1 MKYFK
6 EKNKHAKGM
15 RSSSVLVCI
24 LSPHMFRRNLKSKV
38 LMMALSLFVLF
49 FSFENLAISQVI
61 KVSFQEQLGFAYLES
76 ESLIKQWKNDELI
89 LDKFTQGY
97 DVGEGRIIFNFDFNN
112 MTVSAMDIING
123 EYKFYNEFDIIYVI
137 SPWDSETQHFSCV
150 ADTHLG
156 DYFFEINTFETD
168 ERCLLMSY
176 KNVYHEP
183 YRYIPQLD
191 WDVYNIGVVST
202 NRGEF
207 KIEEITDEPKGTGGE
222 WLAQIEQMRIDREE

>member
-1 MKYFK
+1 MVLIPYICYM
-6 EKNKHAKGM
+6 NK
-15 RSSSVLVCI
+15 STL
-24 LSPHMFRRNLKSKV
+24 LL
-38 LMMALSLFVLF
+38 LSLLF
-49 FSFENLAISQVI
+49 YNLTYSQVVE
-61 KVSFQEQLGFAYLES
+61 VSFQEQLGFAYVES
-76 ESLIKQWKNDELI
+76 ESLIEQWKNDELI
-89 LDKFTQGY
+89 LDKYTQGY
-97 DVGEGRIIFNFDFNN
+97 DVGEGRIIFTFDFNN
-112 MTVSAMDIING
+112 MTVSIMDIING

-137 SPWDSETQHFSCV
+137 SPWDSETEHFSCV

-183 YRYIPQLD
+183 YRRIPQLD

-207 KIEEITDEPKGTGGE
+207 KI
-222 WLAQIEQMRIDREE
+222 QVIE